1 MMRTSTP
8 VATAAARKGRRRSAA
23 HIILL
28 YLSLLGA
35 ALLCASCGNGSG
47 EDSAAPAGEGAA
59 ATVAVSPAKP
69 ILRWMGPAFVR
80 PVDREIV
87 AHCAEEIG
95 MAIELLPAPA
105 NPLDRLGL
113 YRQFLPAKSDDID
126 LIDFD
131 VIWSGTLAAHL
142 LDLNPHLSAEERAQY
157 FAIYL
162 ENNSV
167 DDALVGL
174 PQMGDIGLLYYR
186 KDLLEKHGFQQP
198 PATWSELEEM
208 AATIQAGERD
218 ENAEFWGYVWQGNV
232 YEGLTVNALEWQASM
247 GGDLIVD
254 ADGHLA
260 VDNSAA
266 AQALDRAAAWVGDIS
281 PPTVTVF
288 QEEDARALFHNGNAA
303 FMRNWPYAYALGQ
316 AEGSPIR
323 DRFGVTR
330 LPKGD
335 GPKARHASAVGGQ
348 QIGVSRYSRNPDGAA
363 AAVRCLTGAAAQRRR
378 ALADGTPPAIA
389 ALYDDAEVQ
398 ARIPAAP
405 QIAESLAEHAVARPA
420 ATTGGHYTEI
430 SLVYFI
436 EVNRVLTGEQSGA
449 SAVARIAEQI
459 AAWLE

>member
-1 MMRTSTP
+1 MRERRRW
-8 VATAAARKGRRRSAA
+8 AAARFLFFVLLMGAG
-23 HIILL
+23 LL
-28 YLSLLGA
+28 YAG
-35 ALLCASCGNGSG
+35 CGGDG
-47 EDSAAPAGEGAA
+47 DGDAAPAGESAA
-59 ATVAVSPAKP
+59 ATVAVPPPRP

-87 AHCAEEIG
+87 ARCGQEIG

-105 NPLDRLGL
+105 NPVDRLGL
-113 YRQFLPAKSDDID
+113 YRQFLPAESDDID

-131 VIWSGTLAAHL
+131 VVWSGMLAPHL
-142 LDLNPHLSAEERAQY
+142 LDLKPHLSAEERGQY

-167 DDALVGL
+167 SDALVGL
-174 PQMGDIGLLYYR
+174 PQTGDIGLLYYR
-186 KDLLEKHGFQQP
+186 TDLLEKYGFEQP
-198 PATWSELEEM
+198 PETWSELEEM
-208 AATIQAGERD
+208 AATIQAGERG

-247 GGDLIVD
+247 GAGLIVD
-254 ADGHLA
+254 ADGRLA
-260 VDNSAA
+260 VDDGAGA
-266 AQALDRAAAWVGDIS
+266 EALDRAAAWVGEIS
-281 PPTVTVF
+281 PPGVTVF
-288 QEEDARALFHNGNAA
+288 QEEDGRWMFQNGNAA
-303 FMRNWPYAYALGQ
+303 FMRNWPYAYGLGQ

-323 DRFGVTR
+323 EKFGVTR

-335 GPKARHASAVGGQ
+335 GPEARHASVIGGQ
-348 QIGVSRYSRNPDGAA
+348 QIGVSRYSRNPDAA
-363 AAVRCLTGAAAQRRR
+363 ADAARCLTDAAAQRRR

-389 ALYDDAEVQ
+389 GLYDDADVQ

-420 ATTGGHYTEI
+420 SMTGGHYTEI

-449 SAVARIAEQI
+449 SAVARVGEQI
-459 AAWLE
+459 AGWLE